1 MGGNPFPATLY
12 LFLLEVLRNTLLS
25 FVLNSVFIVS
35 LVSCSK
41 DSVPEKFPK
50 MEFQTDLDLLSEKTV
65 FNNLSLRIPRSF
77 YAIGDEELTLLKNHL
92 ENQPNAIFTTIVLG
106 AFIDSVGST
115 IIVSE
120 IPDANV
126 LEKLDDEFND
136 ALSAAWGG
144 EKPIRSQFTINDLPV
159 VHYQLFNDRIVNV
172 KIFVLINPVFQLD
185 FIVRRDVY
193 FDYQTSIESL
203 FGTLK
208 PINK

>member
-1 MGGNPFPATLY
+1 MGGNPFPATLC
-12 LFLLEVLRNTLLS
+12 LFLLEVLRNALLS
-25 FVLNSVFIVS
+25 LVLNFVFIVS

-50 MEFQTDLDLLSEKTV
+50 MELQTDLDLLSEKTV

-77 YAIGDEELTLLKNHL
+77 YAIGDEELVLLKNGL
-92 ENQPNAIFTTIVLG
+92 ENQPNAIFTTVVLD

-120 IPDANV
+120 ISNANV

-136 ALSAAWGG
+136 ALSAAWDE

-159 VHYQLFNDRIVNV
+159 VHYQLFNDRVVNV
-172 KIFVLINPVFQLD
+172 KIFVFNNSVFQLD

-193 FDYQTSIESL
+193 FEYQTSIESL
-203 FGTLK
+203 LGTLK
-208 PINK
+208 PIN

>member
-1 MGGNPFPATLY
+1 
-12 LFLLEVLRNTLLS
+12 
-25 FVLNSVFIVS
+25 
-35 LVSCSK
+35 
-41 DSVPEKFPK
+41 

-65 FNNLSLRIPRSF
+65 LNNLSFRIPRSF

-92 ENQPNAIFTTIVLG
+92 ENQPNAIFTTSVLG
-106 AFIDSVGST
+106 AFTDSVGST

-120 IPDANV
+120 ISNANV
-126 LEKLDDEFND
+126 LEKLDDKFND

-159 VHYQLFNDRIVNV
+159 VHFQLFNDRVVNV
-172 KIFVLINPVFQLD
+172 KLFVLINPVFQLD

-203 FGTLK
+203 FGTL
-208 PINK
+208 